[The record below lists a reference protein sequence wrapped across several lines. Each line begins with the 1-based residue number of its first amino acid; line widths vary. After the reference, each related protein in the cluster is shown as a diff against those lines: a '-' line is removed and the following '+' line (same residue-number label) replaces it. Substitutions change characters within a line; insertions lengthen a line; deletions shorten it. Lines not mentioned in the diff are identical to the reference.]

1 MKSFWLRLW
10 ILPLLY
16 LAACSSSRTT
26 VLERADDLD
35 DRPEWAKVTVP
46 SYEQDKQKYFVGYVE
61 VGGDASPSGA
71 LNMSDEKALSEPMR
85 SLVDQFLDQ
94 NQVGENLRKDAA
106 IGQRII
112 SATRG
117 FRAPMPGLTV
127 VKRYWETVQL
137 DEHNTVLRAYSLAEI
152 PVADYE
158 KVKAQYFE
166 RLSGNTE
173 MRSIL
178 RDVGRR
184 QRDLVLGPDTNA
196 KN

>member
-1 MKSFWLRLW
+1 MKTLWLRLLV
-10 ILPLLY
+10 LPFFY
-16 LAACSSSRTT
+16 LVGCSSSRTT
-26 VLERADDLD
+26 ILERADDLS
-35 DRPEWAKVTVP
+35 DRPDWAKVTVP
-46 SYEQDKQKYFVGYVE
+46 SYEESKNRYFVGYVE

-71 LNMSDEKALSEPMR
+71 LNMADEKALSEPMR

-127 VKRYWETVQL
+127 VKRYWETAQL
-137 DEHNTVLRAYSLAEI
+137 DEHTTVLRAYALAEI

-158 KVKAQYFE
+158 KVKAAYFE
-166 RLSGNTE
+166 RLAGNTE
-173 MRSIL
+173 MKSIL